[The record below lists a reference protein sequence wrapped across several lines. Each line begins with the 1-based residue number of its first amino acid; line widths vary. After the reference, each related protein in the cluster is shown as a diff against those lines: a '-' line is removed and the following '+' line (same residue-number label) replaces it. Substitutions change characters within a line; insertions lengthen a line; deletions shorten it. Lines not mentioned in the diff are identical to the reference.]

1 MKLFKSQKKSKKG
14 ITVVNKTSL
23 RNSTKGRNYLN
34 HSRESQILLKNIN
47 ERKRRVINSRL
58 VLRKKHGVFLKI
70 LFLLIFLG
78 ALGYLFFK
86 FDVPGY
92 FKITNVSITGTERF
106 VSTEDVKNIVD
117 RNAFG
122 KYIFSVEEQELS
134 EVISKSFLGAKNVFV
149 KKDYP
154 NSLNIFIEE
163 RVPVAFVF
171 NNKDEFYLIDADGY
185 VLGMVTD
192 GLQELPRI
200 NYEGSVVVGTF
211 LDKDIIPISIEI
223 LKFADR
229 EDLKISSMSFTPNYA
244 KLYLNIGPEVF
255 MGYVK
260 DIEKS
265 LRTIKALVSSSKN
278 NEEVIK
284 KIDLRYD
291 KVIVLYD

>member
-1 MKLFKSQKKSKKG
+1 MKLFKSQKKSKNR
-14 ITVVNKTSL
+14 IPVVNKTSL
-23 RNSTKGRNYLN
+23 RHSSRAQTYSN

-47 ERKRRVINSRL
+47 EKKRRVINSRV
-58 VLRKKHGVFLKI
+58 VLRKKHGAFLKI
-70 LFLLIFLG
+70 LLFTALLGIVIYLLIR
-78 ALGYLFFK
+78 

-92 FKITNVSITGTERF
+92 FKIASVSIEGTERF
-106 VSTEDVKNIVD
+106 VSTEDVRNIVE

-122 KYIFSVEEQELS
+122 TFIFSVDEKSLS
-134 EVISKSFLGAKNVFV
+134 EIISKSFLGAKNVFV

-154 NSLNIFIEE
+154 NSLNVFIEE
-163 RVPVAFVF
+163 RVPVAFVY
-171 NNKDEFYLIDADGY
+171 NNEDEFYLIDADGY

-192 GLQELPRI
+192 GLQDLPRI
-200 NYEGSVVVGTF
+200 SYEGSVLVGTF

-229 EDLKISSMSFTPNYA
+229 EDLRISSMSFTPNYA
-244 KLYLNIGPEVF
+244 KLYLNVGPEVF
-255 MGYVK
+255 MGYTK
-260 DIEKS
+260 EIEKS
-265 LRTIKALVSSSKN
+265 LRTIKALLNSSKS

>member
-1 MKLFKSQKKSKKG
+1 MKLFKFQKKSKKG

-23 RNSTKGRNYLN
+23 RNSTKGRNYLK

-122 KYIFSVEEQELS
+122 KYIFSLEEQELS

>member
-1 MKLFKSQKKSKKG
+1 MKLFKSQKKSKNG

-23 RNSTKGRNYLN
+23 RNSTKGRNYLK

-78 ALGYLFFK
+78 AFGYLFFK

-92 FKITNVSITGTERF
+92 FKITNVSIIGTERF

-122 KYIFSVEEQELS
+122 KYIFSLEEQELS

>member
-1 MKLFKSQKKSKKG
+1 MKLFKSQKKSKNG

-23 RNSTKGRNYLN
+23 RNSTKGRNYLK

-122 KYIFSVEEQELS
+122 KYIFSLEEQELS

-163 RVPVAFVF
+163 RVTVAFVF